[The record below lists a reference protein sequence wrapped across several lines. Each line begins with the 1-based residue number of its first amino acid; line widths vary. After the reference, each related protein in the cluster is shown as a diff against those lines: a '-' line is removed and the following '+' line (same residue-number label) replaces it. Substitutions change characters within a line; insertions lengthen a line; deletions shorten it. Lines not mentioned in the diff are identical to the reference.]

1 MNKQNSKH
9 IKTIQKKNKQ
19 YDDGGN
25 LLSTIGGTVGST
37 IGSAITT
44 SLDDGRHTGIGD
56 FLIGAS
62 PLAGTLAAQALN
74 NKSNKK
80 INKIDPYKTPDFVNA
95 QDPHKVQE
103 PAIYGAYG
111 GLVWS
116 SLGAGMAS
124 SLVSG

>member
-62 PLAGTLAAQALN
+62 PLAGTLAVQALN

-80 INKIDPYKTPDFVNA
+80 INKLKLTELLIIRFPNLSFKFTTLLY
-95 QDPHKVQE
+95 
-103 PAIYGAYG
+103 
-111 GLVWS
+111 
-116 SLGAGMAS
+116 
-124 SLVSG
+124 